1 MKKIISLALT
11 FSIILSMSI
20 NSFAY
25 SDSPKSV
32 DVSGMT
38 LYSVSEEV
46 IYVEDG
52 EGNTVALLLEECTY
66 VPNNGIALYSY
77 VAEYPVGTIKTYSVK
92 ITNEQLGVPWT
103 VKAIVSDKGKDAL
116 SNLAG
121 KAVGEALAGKLMS
134 GLNLVARIAA
144 IVAVINIVFG
154 NEGFNVTVTMKYDE
168 YVSQREGY
176 SIFGW
181 EFNGVTVVPY

>member
-1 MKKIISLALT
+1 
-11 FSIILSMSI
+11 MSI

-46 IYVEDG
+46 VYVEDG

-77 VAEYPVGTIKTYSVK
+77 VAEYPVGTIETYSIK
-92 ITNEQLGVPWT
+92 ITNAQLGIPWT
-103 VKAIVSDKGKDAL
+103 AKAFVSDEGKSVL

-134 GLNLVARIAA
+134 GLNLAAKILA
-144 IVAVINIVFG
+144 IVAAFNIVFG